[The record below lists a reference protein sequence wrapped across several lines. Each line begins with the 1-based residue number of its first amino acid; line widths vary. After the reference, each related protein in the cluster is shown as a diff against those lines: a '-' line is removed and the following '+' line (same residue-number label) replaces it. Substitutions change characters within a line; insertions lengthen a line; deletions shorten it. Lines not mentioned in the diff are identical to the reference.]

1 MDGAATAITQDISDF
16 FALENGKYGK
26 GIINNSSIKGI
37 FQLEENDLRVLKD
50 NINLSEEELYR
61 IKNVKRGTCLLYAGT
76 NHIVVNV
83 EASEKEHEF
92 ISTDRKDNI

>member
-1 MDGAATAITQDISDF
+1 MMT
-16 FALENGKYGK
+16 
-26 GIINNSSIKGI
+26 
-37 FQLEENDLRVLKD
+37 LKD

-92 ISTDRKDNI
+92 ISTDRKDKI